1 MARFHLLRVFCEA
14 RDTGGNGLAVFL
26 EGAEVPPHHRQ
37 RVAAELELS
46 ETVFVDDA
54 AGGVIRIFTPRAEL
68 DFAGHPAVGTAWLL
82 ARERAQVAELRP
94 PAGTVAVRYS
104 GEESFV
110 AGRPEWG
117 PQYEFRQLSSAAA
130 VDAAAAPA
138 GEQDMAAFW
147 AWADEAA
154 GVVRAR
160 VFPVAIG
167 IPEDEA
173 TGAAAV
179 QLAALLGR
187 ELAIRQGQGSLIRAR
202 PAADGWVEIGGRTVL
217 DDVREHLV

>member
-1 MARFHLLRVFCEA
+1 MKATIWR
-14 RDTGGNGLAVFL
+14 
-26 EGAEVPPHHRQ
+26 
-37 RVAAELELS
+37 S
-46 ETVFVDDA
+46 
-54 AGGVIRIFTPRAEL
+54 VIL
-68 DFAGHPAVGTAWLL
+68 V
-82 ARERAQVAELRP
+82 
-94 PAGTVAVRYS
+94 S
-104 GEESFV
+104 V
-110 AGRPEWG
+110 AG
-117 PQYEFRQLSSAAA
+117 L
-130 VDAAAAPA
+130 
-138 GEQDMAAFW
+138 AAFW